1 MEQEVLSTSEQL
13 GNEKKRVQLFE
24 KAWQQRW
31 KNGYFQTK
39 KEESPFS
46 EYSSRGWKIH
56 IAFRKGKEKE
66 VAQFLFVKELCFKL
80 QSTGGTYFN
89 ERKTSGAT
97 IYIGSWD
104 NMQEIA
110 GIIEENLGELL
121 EDGRTIKVGDKTVN
135 VGTGS
140 DIEVRPK
147 IAARFDVAKT
157 KFGWLSGNKPYK
169 YAEAGIFVWQDRFGG
184 IPILERYS
192 GEVAKIIWGGY
203 KLPPEQQKKYF
214 KENKENY
221 MRLNAIYQESA
232 WELIKDFGR
241 KFVFGK
247 TR

>member
-1 MEQEVLSTSEQL
+1 MEQEVLPTNEQP
-13 GNEKKRVQLFE
+13 GNERKRAQLFE
-24 KAWQQRW
+24 KAWQERW
-31 KNGYFQTK
+31 KKGHFQTK
-39 KEESPFS
+39 ENESPFAK
-46 EYSSRGWKIH
+46 YSSRGWKIH

-66 VAQFLFVKELCFKL
+66 VARFLYVKELYFKL
-80 QSTGGTYFN
+80 DSEGETFFN
-89 ERKTSGAT
+89 PRKASGAT

-121 EDGRTIKVGDKTVN
+121 EDGRTIKVGNRIVN
-135 VGTGS
+135 VGSGS

-147 IAARFDVAKT
+147 ITARFDVAKT

-169 YAEAGIFVWQDRFGG
+169 YAEAGIFFLQDHFGG
-184 IPILERYS
+184 IPILEKYS

-203 KLPPEQQKKYF
+203 DLPPEQQTKYF
-214 KENKENY
+214 EKNKENY